1 MRRNAA
7 KSALQQADT
16 DHRLRRA
23 LLRRYAGANIRLA
36 VGQTCFY
43 WRDAQQADLVKIR
56 WRGPAKVL
64 MVEDDEQGNASTYW
78 ICHKTQLLR
87 CAPHHCRPDFR
98 QITNNVVDNLLEA
111 KEVLGQVKSRGVTRF
126 LDLNRLN
133 RQHID
138 DINEDEEMISDHEAD
153 DYVPEAKRRR
163 LAELQDG
170 AEGDD
175 DYEPSIADDNP
186 HDDGQPPDDGHH
198 PSPGLMGLPEE
209 SPSSP
214 GLLGQHDGLSPSPGL
229 MGPPDA
235 PPAPMADEPPLP
247 PTLPITNNDEVEPS
261 AAVFPPTPAA
271 GQVMDPAT
279 AERFQVPLQET
290 FEQRRARVDGQ
301 ETLSFGP
308 RRSQLQS
315 SHGATPYDRPA
326 RGDDDAANMAFN
338 VEDMEQDSLPGDWCF
353 KPETGYFEL
362 REGARVRDF
371 WELKAGCLLRHL
383 CHQRRTLFD
392 PAGSSDI
399 PVPLDKL
406 GNVRVT
412 IHFDR
417 DGSAKTFTDDFRNP
431 QHHDKDLRQH
441 QLPSTWKGISVFQ
454 INAETRKELNM
465 FSSDSNH
472 CYHVQNAKK
481 VAQGLKNQHQRQQRP
496 RTKAKWWKST

>member
-1 MRRNAA
+1 
-7 KSALQQADT
+7 
-16 DHRLRRA
+16 
-23 LLRRYAGANIRLA
+23 
-36 VGQTCFY
+36 
-43 WRDAQQADLVKIR
+43 
-56 WRGPAKVL
+56 

-111 KEVLGQVKSRGVTRF
+111 KEVLRQVKSRGVTRF

-133 RQHID
+133 RQHIA

-198 PSPGLMGLPEE
+198 PSPGLMG
-209 SPSSP
+209 
-214 GLLGQHDGLSPSPGL
+214 QHDGLSPSPGL
-229 MGPPDA
+229 MGPSDA

-247 PTLPITNNDEVEPS
+247 PTLPISNTDEVEPS
-261 AAVFPPTPAA
+261 AEVFPPTPTSSWS
-271 GQVMDPAT
+271 VLDPAT
-279 AERFQVPLQET
+279 AKRFQVPQQET
-290 FEQRRARVDGQ
+290 FKQRRARVDRQ

-308 RRSQLQS
+308 RRSPFQG

-326 RGDDDAANMAFN
+326 RGDDDAANIAFN
-338 VEDMEQDSLPGDWCF
+338 VEDMEQESLPGDWCF

-362 REGARVRDF
+362 RKGARVCDF
-371 WELKAGCLLRHL
+371 WELKAGCLLRYH

-406 GNVRVT
+406 DNVRVT

-417 DGSAKTFTDDFRNP
+417 DARPSLMISEILSIMTKTCDSINCHLHGRVSEFFQSMLKPEKSSICFPATATTATTFRMQRRSPKASRTN
-431 QHHDKDLRQH
+431 
-441 QLPSTWKGISVFQ
+441 
-454 INAETRKELNM
+454 INDNNVEMSPRW
-465 FSSDSNH
+465 
-472 CYHVQNAKK
+472 
-481 VAQGLKNQHQRQQRP
+481 P
-496 RTKAKWWKST
+496 RTRAKWWKST